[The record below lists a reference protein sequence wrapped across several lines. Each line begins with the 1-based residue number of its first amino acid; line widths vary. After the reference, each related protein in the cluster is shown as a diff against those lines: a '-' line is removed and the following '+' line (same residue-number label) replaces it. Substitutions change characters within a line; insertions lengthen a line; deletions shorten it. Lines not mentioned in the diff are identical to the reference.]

1 MHNAHQMWHFKCQ
14 IQFGHNYDHV
24 WISTWLQL
32 SAASI
37 NFGCLQT
44 KLTLYFVSR
53 LPATFPLS
61 MLEDPPEV
69 NSTPVSVL
77 VFTCRIWWWGW
88 GLGLREIIDT
98 SSNCYLKFE
107 KTKMVALAKNI
118 WGLLAQISVLWRAHC
133 CSRVLQEGRTVMER
147 SWSTLI
153 GLVCREHSAKK

>member
-1 MHNAHQMWHFKCQ
+1 MSEYSQDFSSLPLPSTLNAFKPSQMLPKKFKPLFPH
-14 IQFGHNYDHV
+14 I
-24 WISTWLQL
+24 LL
-32 SAASI
+32 
-37 NFGCLQT
+37 L

-133 CSRVLQEGRTVMER
+133 CSRVLQGGRTVMER